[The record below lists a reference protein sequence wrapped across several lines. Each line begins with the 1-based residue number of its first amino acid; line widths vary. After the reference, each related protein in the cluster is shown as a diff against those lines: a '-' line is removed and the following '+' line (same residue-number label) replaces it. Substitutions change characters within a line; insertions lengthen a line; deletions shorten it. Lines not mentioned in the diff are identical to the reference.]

1 MMPGWPRCRQPPHR
15 PILQRRSARYVGRTH
30 QKSRHVLWV
39 CCSADGPA
47 RHTLGLPLHQTSVSW
62 TSLLSTMDR
71 GRLTWSARPGE
82 WGGGEDYSTLSARG
96 EKMQSIV
103 GIALLV
109 VGVVLII
116 FGMQASASLGSRL
129 SELFTGAPSDR
140 TIWLLVAGVAAA
152 ILGLGLLLVGRRRTL

>member
-1 MMPGWPRCRQPPHR
+1 MSAAKKLKSDGRSMPSFGSDCHS
-15 PILQRRSARYVGRTH
+15 IRRA
-30 QKSRHVLWV
+30 QE
-39 CCSADGPA
+39 
-47 RHTLGLPLHQTSVSW
+47 
-62 TSLLSTMDR
+62 DR
-71 GRLTWSARPGE
+71 G
-82 WGGGEDYSTLSARG
+82 
-96 EKMQSIV
+96 MQSIV

-152 ILGLGLLLVGRRRTL
+152 IVGLGMLLVGRRGTP